1 MIYKIKA
8 LLILSL
14 SLIFVLFS
22 CSSKREIKKSSD
34 TIQPIQTGYW
44 NNSDS
49 RTVSD
54 YLVKN
59 LLNDRWLAEYM
70 NVHKNLRPILIVG
83 NITNSGT
90 EIIDTLDFIKEIE
103 RTILKVNSTRL
114 IQTINKR
121 KDLNSK
127 IKNLSD
133 YDCSE
138 TIINWAKEQG
148 ADFLIN
154 GKINSV
160 PEIIKRK
167 KQIHYHIKLELINI
181 ETKQLLW
188 IGEKTVTKQIDE

>member
-1 MIYKIKA
+1 MLYRIKF
-8 LLILSL
+8 LFILSIFFI
-14 SLIFVLFS
+14 LIS
-22 CSSKREIKKSSD
+22 CSSNREIKKSSD

-103 RTILKVNSTRL
+103 RAILKVNSTRL

-121 KDLNSK
+121 KDLNSI

-138 TIINWAKEQG
+138 TLIKWAKEQG

-167 KQIHYHIKLELINI
+167 KQIHYHVKLELINI

-188 IGEKTVTKQIDE
+188 IGEKTVTKQIEE

>member
-1 MIYKIKA
+1 MLFRIKT
-8 LLILSL
+8 LFILS
-14 SLIFVLFS
+14 IFFVLFS
-22 CSSKREIKKSSD
+22 CSSNREIKKSSD
-34 TIQPIQTGYW
+34 TIHPLQTGLW

-49 RTVSD
+49 RAVSD
-54 YLVKN
+54 NLVKN
-59 LLNDRWLAEYM
+59 LLNDRWLAEYI

>member
-1 MIYKIKA
+1 MLYRIKA
-8 LLILSL
+8 LFILSTF
-14 SLIFVLFS
+14 FVLFS
-22 CSSKREIKKSSD
+22 CSSNREIKKSSD
-34 TIQPIQTGYW
+34 TIQPIQTGSW

-49 RTVSD
+49 HTVSD

-83 NITNSGT
+83 NITNLGT
-90 EIIDTLDFIKEIE
+90 EVIDTLDFIKEIE
-103 RTILKVNSTRL
+103 RSILKANSTRL
-114 IQTINKR
+114 IQSINKR
-121 KDLNSK
+121 NNLNLK
-127 IKNLSD
+127 IRNLPYSD
-133 YDCSE
+133 YSE

-154 GKINSV
+154 GEINSI

-167 KQIHYHIKLELINI
+167 KQIHYHVKLELINI

-188 IGEKTVTKQIDE
+188 IGEKIVTKQIEE